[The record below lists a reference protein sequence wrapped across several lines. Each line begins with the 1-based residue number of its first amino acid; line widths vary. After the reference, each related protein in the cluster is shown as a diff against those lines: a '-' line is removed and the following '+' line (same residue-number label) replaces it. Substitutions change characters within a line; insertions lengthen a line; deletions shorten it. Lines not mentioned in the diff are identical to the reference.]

1 MAQRDHALLPADMT
15 FIKKMKKKGITKV
28 IRESLPVRK
37 EMKIDG
43 DETKTKED
51 LKKKKII

>member
-1 MAQRDHALLPADMT
+1 MAQRDHAVLPADMT
-15 FIKKMKKKGITKV
+15 FIKKGITRV

-51 LKKKKII
+51 LKKRKKII